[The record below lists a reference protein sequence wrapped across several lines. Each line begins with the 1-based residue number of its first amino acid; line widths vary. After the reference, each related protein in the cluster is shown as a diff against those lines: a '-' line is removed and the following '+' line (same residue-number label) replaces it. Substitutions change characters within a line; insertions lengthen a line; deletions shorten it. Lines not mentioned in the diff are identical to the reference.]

1 MIEGGGGE
9 GGGAKTEVGEGE
21 AKGEGDWSLT
31 GGKLVEEME
40 EEWKEKK
47 KVVENWRI

>member
-21 AKGEGDWSLT
+21 AKGEGDWSL